1 MTNGF
6 QRLTPWLSDLWSDI
20 AFALRQ
26 LNGARGFAFLAI
38 VALALGIGA
47 NAAIFSVV
55 KSVLLDALP
64 YANADRLVRVHERRL
79 DGSDE
84 RGPLSAAN
92 IRDIRHRE
100 SSFSRLAAFW
110 GVAGILDDAV
120 IADGKGT
127 RIGKIGWVEVG
138 FFEVLGVAADHGRT
152 FRPGDAISG
161 MALLSGGMAAP
172 DTPSAVML
180 TSECWQQQFASD
192 PAAIGRSIRIN
203 GVPRT
208 IVGVLPPGFV
218 GPAGKAEFYLA
229 FDLDPVLAN
238 PVASR
243 GAHWLGLV
251 ARLEDG
257 RTIDFARRELAAIGA
272 DLAREY
278 PRDNGSI
285 GLTAIPLRDS
295 LVGDIRTPLLL
306 VMASAALVLF
316 IACAN
321 LAAAL
326 LSRTLTRRKE
336 FAIRV
341 ALGAARSRV
350 VRQLLTETIV
360 LALVGGGA
368 GLLLASLVLRL
379 FRALPLDVMP
389 AYADVALDGDAIL
402 FTTVVAVSTGIA
414 FGLAP
419 AVSAGRADQ
428 QTALRE
434 DTRGVSES
442 RRSRNLRG
450 ALVALQ
456 MGFCVSLLVG
466 SGLLVKSLWA
476 MTTAPIGVDPHGVLT
491 GTISVSVR
499 DYPTPEARTQLYQRL
514 AERLGSLPGVTMASV
529 ASAIPMAVRQRLGL
543 RIEGAPALDG
553 GQPLVLSATVS
564 NDYFQTLRIPLKAG
578 RFFDARDRAGAPPA
592 VIISEGMARR
602 YWPRGDALG
611 ARIRLGASPN
621 SPLIE
626 IVGIVGNVRNERA
639 QPDAEPM
646 VYQSTGQNSLPPS
659 IYFLLRSTNDPLALS
674 TTVEKELAT
683 FDAGLPVQRVTSL
696 SKFLDDGLAGRRL
709 PVVLVSA
716 FGGLALLLAS
726 IGVYAMFSSMT
737 ASRERE
743 FAVRMALGS
752 APEAI
757 GTLVLR
763 QGAVWIAAGLAAGA
777 AGIPIV
783 IRFVRELLYGV
794 SPFDPATLVVS
805 ISILIAAAIIALL
818 IPVRRA
824 IRVDP
829 TIALQAQ

>member
-6 QRLTPWLSDLWSDI
+6 LTVTHWLGELRSDI
-20 AFALRQ
+20 TFALRQ
-26 LNGARGFAFLAI
+26 LNGTRGFAFLAI

-64 YANADRLVRVHERRL
+64 YADADRLVRVHERRL

-92 IRDIRHRE
+92 IRDVRERE
-100 SSFSRLAAFW
+100 SSFSHLAAFV
-110 GVAGILDDAV
+110 GVTGVVDDAV
-120 IADGKGT
+120 IADGNGS
-127 RIGKIGWVEVG
+127 RIGKVGWVEVG
-138 FFEVLGVAADHGRT
+138 FFEALGVGAAHGRT
-152 FRPGDAISG
+152 FRRGDAVSG
-161 MALLSGGMAAP
+161 MMLLSGGLAAP

-180 TSECWQQQFASD
+180 TTESWQQQFDDD
-192 PAAIGRSIRIN
+192 PAAIGQSIRVN
-203 GVPRT
+203 GIPRT

-218 GPAGKAEFYLA
+218 GPMGKAEFYLA

-238 PVASR
+238 PISSR

-257 RTIDFARRELAAIGA
+257 RTHDFAHRELAAIGA
-272 DLAREY
+272 DLSREY

-285 GLTAIPLRDS
+285 GLSAMPLRDS
-295 LVGDIRTPLLL
+295 LVGDVRTPLLL
-306 VMASAALVLF
+306 VMASAALVLL

-341 ALGAARSRV
+341 ALGAERSRV
-350 VRQLLTETIV
+350 VRQLLTEATM
-360 LALVGGGA
+360 LALTGGAA
-368 GLLLASLVLRL
+368 GLLLASIVLRL
-379 FRALPLDVMP
+379 FRALPAVVVP
-389 AYADVALDGDAIL
+389 AYANVALDGGAII
-402 FTTVVAVSTGIA
+402 FTTVVAVCTGLA

-419 AVSAGRADQ
+419 AVAAGRTDQ
-428 QTALRE
+428 QTALRD

-450 ALVALQ
+450 ALVAVQ
-456 MGFCVSLLVG
+456 MGICVSLLVG

-476 MTTAPIGVDPHGVLT
+476 MTTAPTGVEPNGVLT

-499 DYPTPEARTQLYQRL
+499 DYPTPEARTQLFQRL
-514 AERLGSLPGVTMASV
+514 TERLSGLPGVTAAAV
-529 ASAIPMAVRQRLGL
+529 ASAIPMAVTQHFGL
-543 RIEGAPALDG
+543 RIEGAAPPDD
-553 GQPLVLSATVS
+553 GQPLVLAATVS
-564 NDYFQTLRIPLKAG
+564 NDYFRTLRIPLEAG
-578 RFFDARDRAGAPPA
+578 RFFDARDRMGSSPA
-592 VIISEGMARR
+592 VIISESMARR
-602 YWPRGDALG
+602 YWPQGNALG
-611 ARIRLGASPN
+611 ARIRLGANPN

-626 IVGIVGNVRNERA
+626 VIGIVGDVRNERA
-639 QPDAEPM
+639 HPDAEPM
-646 VYQSTGQNSLPPS
+646 VYRSTGQTALPPS
-659 IYFLLRSTNDPLALS
+659 VHILLRTTNNPLALA

-683 FDAGLPVQRVTSL
+683 LDAGFPVQRLTSL
-696 SKFLDDGLAGRRL
+696 SRLLDDGLAARRL

-726 IGVYAMFSSMT
+726 MGVYAMFASMT
-737 ASRERE
+737 AARERE
-743 FAVRMALGS
+743 FGVRMALGS
-752 APEAI
+752 TPEAI

-763 QGAVWIAAGLAAGA
+763 QGVVWIAAGLAAGA
-777 AGIPIV
+777 AGIPV
-783 IRFVRELLYGV
+783 VTRFVRGLLYGV
-794 SPFDPATLVVS
+794 SPFDPATLTIS
-805 ISILIAAAIIALL
+805 ISILIVAATVALL

-829 TIALQAQ
+829 TIVLQAQ